1 MKFRWTLPALALAA
15 AAAWTLPAPAN
26 AAPVAPMSAA
36 GIAAGV
42 AQNGSTVEHVQYR
55 RHRHYRSHNH
65 WRGNNWRRHR
75 HCWTERHRVRTAYG
89 RVIVRTVRRCR

>member
-1 MKFRWTLPALALAA
+1 MKLRWTLPALALAA

-26 AAPVAPMSAA
+26 AAVPVA

-42 AQNGSTVEHVQYR
+42 AQDGSAVEHVQYR
-55 RHRHYRSHNH
+55 RHRHYRPHHH
-65 WRGNNWRRHR
+65 WRGNHWRRHR
-75 HCWTERHRVRTAYG
+75 HCWTERHRVRTSYG